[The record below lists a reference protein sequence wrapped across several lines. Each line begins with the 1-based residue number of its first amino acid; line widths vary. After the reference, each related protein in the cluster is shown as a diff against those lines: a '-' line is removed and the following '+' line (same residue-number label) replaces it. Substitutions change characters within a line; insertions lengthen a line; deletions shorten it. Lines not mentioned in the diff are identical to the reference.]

1 MLALLT
7 LSSAALEVI
16 SSGWPRTGT
25 DTLKAALNTLGY
37 RTYHMAE
44 IMENGRTDHMQKWAA
59 QFAADCKDKEG
70 LRTMFTEYGYT
81 AGTDFPASAC
91 WEEILAAHPNA
102 KVIHMER
109 PSESWWESSSSTVWS
124 VARRFPFFLLMK
136 MVPVFIASI
145 PMSYAMFEKVFRDAG
160 VAFTPAEMDEIV
172 AGYPEAHKAK
182 WVAAYEHS
190 NARVRRAV
198 RTDQLLIHRHAD
210 GWPKLCAFLGKPI
223 PETPYPHS
231 NKRWSFF
238 ITTRLVLPA
247 MFVGGPALVL
257 TAAALG
263 VRFLLRR
270 WRAKTK
276 HA

>member
-1 MLALLT
+1 
-7 LSSAALEVI
+7 
-16 SSGWPRTGT
+16 
-25 DTLKAALNTLGY
+25 
-37 RTYHMAE
+37 
-44 IMENGRTDHMQKWAA
+44 
-59 QFAADCKDKEG
+59 
-70 LRTMFTEYGYT
+70 MFTEYGYT
-81 AGTDFPASAC
+81 AGTDFRVSAC
-91 WEEILAAHPNA
+91 WEEIPAAHPNA

-124 VARRFPFFLLMK
+124 VARRFPFFVLMK
-136 MVPVFIASI
+136 VVPVFIASI

-198 RTDQLLIHRHAD
+198 RADQLLIHRHAD

-231 NKRWSFF
+231 NKRWGFF

-263 VRFLLRR
+263 VRFLPAGARSRR
-270 WRAKTK
+270 RREDSVPYLNTLYLT
-276 HA
+276 